1 MGAHGPCCAA
11 EEPVR
16 LTDPNGRRSD
26 LHGRRKGRPL
36 SALQQSLLGDVLPRV
51 GLPEGPLDPA
61 ALFPGATSLALEV
74 GFGGGEH
81 LASQA
86 VAHPQTGFIGCE
98 PFENGVAKLLTQVRA
113 RGLSNV
119 RVHPDDARD
128 ILARLP
134 DASLSVLFVLFPD
147 PWPKFRHHKRRFIQ
161 ARTLDEIARILKFG
175 GELRVATDHPDYAQW
190 ALMHLM
196 GDRRFEWAAASAAD
210 WRVRPADW
218 VATRYEQ
225 KAIAAGRS
233 CVYLRFFR
241 V

>member
-1 MGAHGPCCAA
+1 
-11 EEPVR
+11 
-16 LTDPNGRRSD
+16 
-26 LHGRRKGRPL
+26 
-36 SALQQSLLGDVLPRV
+36 
-51 GLPEGPLDPA
+51 
-61 ALFPGATSLALEV
+61 
-74 GFGGGEH
+74 
-81 LASQA
+81 
-86 VAHPQTGFIGCE
+86 
-98 PFENGVAKLLTQVRA
+98 
-113 RGLSNV
+113 
-119 RVHPDDARD
+119 
-128 ILARLP
+128 
-134 DASLSVLFVLFPD
+134 VLFPD

>member
-11 EEPVR
+11 EEPSR
-16 LTDPNGRRSD
+16 LTDHARRRSE

-36 SALQQSLLGDVLPRV
+36 SALQQSLLGELLPRV
-51 GLPEGPLDPA
+51 GIPEGPLEPA
-61 ALFPGATSLALEV
+61 VLFPGASALAFEV

-81 LASQA
+81 LAAQA
-86 VAHPQTGFIGCE
+86 RLHPQTGFIGCE

-113 RGLSNV
+113 QELANV

-128 ILARLP
+128 ILERLP
-134 DASLSVLFVLFPD
+134 DASLSVMFVLFPD

-161 ARTLDEIARILKFG
+161 PRTLGEIARALKPG
-175 GELRVATDHPDYAQW
+175 GELRIATDHPDYAQW
-190 ALMHLM
+190 ALMHLVR
-196 GDRRFEWAAASAAD
+196 DARFTWAAQCAAD

-225 KAIAAGRS
+225 KALAAGRS

-241 V
+241 T

>member
-1 MGAHGPCCAA
+1 M
-11 EEPVR
+11 
-16 LTDPNGRRSD
+16 
-26 LHGRRKGRPL
+26 
-36 SALQQSLLGDVLPRV
+36 PRV
-51 GLPEGPLDPA
+51 GIPEGPLEPA
-61 ALFPGATSLALEV
+61 ALFPGASALAFEV

-86 VAHPQTGFIGCE
+86 VSHPQTGFIGCE

-113 RGLSNV
+113 HGLSNV

-128 ILARLP
+128 ILERLP
-134 DASLSVLFVLFPD
+134 DASLSVMFVLFPD

-161 ARTLDEIARILKFG
+161 ARTLDEIARVLKPG

-196 GDRRFEWAAASAAD
+196 GDRRFDWAAASAAD

-241 V
+241 A